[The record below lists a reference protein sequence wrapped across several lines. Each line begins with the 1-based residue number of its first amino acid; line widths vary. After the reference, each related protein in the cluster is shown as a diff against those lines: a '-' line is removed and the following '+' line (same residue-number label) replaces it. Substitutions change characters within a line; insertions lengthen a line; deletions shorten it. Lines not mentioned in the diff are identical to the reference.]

1 MPPPFPPADLPP
13 PPVEYLHVRLGSV
26 VAALAKLNIKISI
39 EDLLKSTR
47 EVDEASRIKFTAEEF
62 QKCKSAPAPRP
73 TSDN

>member
-1 MPPPFPPADLPP
+1 MPHPSPPADFPP

-47 EVDEASRIKFTAEEF
+47 EVDEATRTKFTAEEF
-62 QKCKSAPAPRP
+62 QRCKSAPAPRQIP
-73 TSDN
+73 DS